1 MPKNGKVLLE
11 FSEGEESLRFGRF
24 TKTRIRNYRWMER
37 HPRRFP
43 YKNKEIHKI
52 TLESTGKQQWRQIKG
67 TRNEY
72 RGYYFEKK
80 GKQSVLTH
88 NE

>member
-1 MPKNGKVLLE
+1 
-11 FSEGEESLRFGRF
+11 
-24 TKTRIRNYRWMER
+24 MER

-52 TLESTGKQQWRQIKG
+52 TLKSTGKQQSRRIKRTG
-67 TRNEY
+67 NEY
-72 RGYYFEKK
+72 RGYYFQKK
-80 GKQSVLTH
+80 GKQSVLAH